1 MSDAKFIPTSF
12 VCLILAGL
20 ALMAGCDRQP
30 TEPIKYPTKGILTNN
45 GQPVLNARVVFY
57 STELGISRSA
67 RTGPDGRFVVRAG
80 TGNGLPAGTY
90 HVVVQA
96 ASPSENPEAAPD
108 ENRDDIPEVY
118 RRKSTTP
125 LIKTI
130 EDGDNQV
137 EIDLSN

>member
-30 TEPIKYPTKGILTNN
+30 AGPIKYPTKGIVTND
-45 GQPVLNARVVFY
+45 GKPVQDARVVFY

-67 RTGPDGRFVVRAG
+67 RIRSDGRFVVRAG

-96 ASPSENPEAAPD
+96 ASPSENPEAAPN
-108 ENRDDIPEVY
+108 ENRADIPKIY

-130 EDGDNQV
+130 EDGENQV